1 MQNLTRFVVHRTLCR
16 SSKIRNYWRLQ
27 VCLLMFSIMG
37 PCVVGQSLQSWPEI
51 DTYLQFNSNVRG
63 SFFVAL
69 TRENAESSS
78 GEIGPNIDFFF
89 KPLVKL
95 KRITVFEL
103 DQSKSRPVMLRLSY
117 RYMPAVE
124 GSTEH
129 RAGVEATGR
138 YPLIRGV
145 LLSDRNRADLR
156 YIDRVSSWR
165 YRNRLTAERTLAIRG
180 YHFSPYLRA
189 EAFFDSRF
197 SKWSR
202 TALTVGATFPIGKR
216 YELESYYEHQND
228 TAKSPN
234 RQVDGMGYVLSMYF

>member
-1 MQNLTRFVVHRTLCR
+1 MQQVTRFVRHA
-16 SSKIRNYWRLQ
+16 SKAHSYWSLQ
-27 VCLLMFSIMG
+27 VCLFIFSVMG
-37 PCVVGQSLQSWPEI
+37 PCLAGQSVQSWPEI
-51 DTYLQFNSNVRG
+51 DTYLQINSNVRG
-63 SFFVAL
+63 SFFVAI

-78 GEIGPNIDFFF
+78 GEMGPNIDFFF
-89 KPLVKL
+89 RPLVKL

-103 DQSKSRPVMLRLSY
+103 DQSKSRPVMLQMSY

-138 YPLIRGV
+138 YPLVRGV

-156 YIDRVSSWR
+156 YIDGVSSWR
-165 YRNRLTAERTLAIRG
+165 YRNRLTAERTFAIQG

-202 TALTVGATFPIGKR
+202 TALTVGATFPIGKH

-228 TAKSPN
+228 TANPPN
-234 RQVDGMGYVLSMYF
+234 RQVDGLGYVLSMYF